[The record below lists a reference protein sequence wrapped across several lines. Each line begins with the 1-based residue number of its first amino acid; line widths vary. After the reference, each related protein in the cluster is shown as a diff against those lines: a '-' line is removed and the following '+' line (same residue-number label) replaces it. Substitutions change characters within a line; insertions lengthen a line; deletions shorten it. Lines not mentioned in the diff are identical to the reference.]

1 VVGIS
6 DLNREKKLIKK
17 VDLLGREGSENS
29 LQIKIYDDGS
39 TSKTFNNKNK

>member
-1 VVGIS
+1 LVGIS
-6 DLNREKKLIKK
+6 DINREKKLIKK

-39 TSKTFNNKNK
+39 TLKTFNNKNK